1 MDIDAQE
8 ENILAEYKSGWAARA
23 ARDPDDEIL
32 KSGVKPVRFNG
43 GQSFTHLM
51 ANLCQDNEALMEH
64 LFEGIAPLRHWYN
77 NPNDKSNKYKY
88 YLHF

>member
-8 ENILAEYKSGWAARA
+8 ENILAEYESGWAARA

-43 GQSFTHLM
+43 DNSFTSLM
-51 ANLCQDNEALMEH
+51 ADLCLDN
-64 LFEGIAPLRHWYN
+64 
-77 NPNDKSNKYKY
+77 KKC
-88 YLHF
+88 YL

>member
-8 ENILAEYKSGWAARA
+8 ENILAEYESGWAARA

-43 GQSFTHLM
+43 DNSFTSLM
-51 ANLCQDNEALMEH
+51 EDLCQDNKK
-64 LFEGIAPLRHWYN
+64 F
-77 NPNDKSNKYKY
+77 
-88 YLHF
+88 YL

>member
-8 ENILAEYKSGWAARA
+8 ENILAEYESGWAARA

-43 GQSFTHLM
+43 
-51 ANLCQDNEALMEH
+51 D
-64 LFEGIAPLRHWYN
+64 
-77 NPNDKSNKYKY
+77 Y
-88 YLHF
+88 YLLL

>member
-1 MDIDAQE
+1 
-8 ENILAEYKSGWAARA
+8 
-23 ARDPDDEIL
+23 
-32 KSGVKPVRFNG
+32 
-43 GQSFTHLM
+43 M

-64 LFEGIAPLRHWYN
+64 LFEGIAPLRYWYN